1 MADALTEISLNKLP
15 PYNKEAEQS
24 VLGSCLH
31 SSEAIAKALEIL
43 SEEDFYKA
51 ANKKI
56 FIVMREQFEANEPI
70 DVLALADRL
79 RKKDELENVGGLE
92 YLSLLE
98 DYVPTATAVSHHAK
112 ILKEKK
118 ILRDLIQTAT
128 DIVSNSYSD
137 RDDVD
142 TLLDKAEQ
150 SIFEI
155 SEKRTKP
162 SFFKLPD
169 VIRENVSQL
178 EKLSMEPGMVTGLSC
193 GFTDL
198 NQMTAGFQPSD
209 LIILAARPSMG
220 KTSFALD
227 IARFVSLHE
236 GIPTAI
242 FSLEMS
248 KQQLGVRLLCSQA
261 QVDSQKVRTGYLAR
275 TDWPKLHEAGRRL
288 SEAKMFIDDSAA
300 LSVLD
305 LRARARRLAA
315 EQPLGLIIIDYLQLM
330 QGRGNPESR
339 QLEVSDISRGLKAL
353 AKELNVP
360 ILALSQLSRAVE
372 SRTDKRPLL
381 SDLRES
387 GSIEQDADV
396 VMFIYRDVVYNP
408 ETDDPGKTEILV
420 RKQRNG
426 PIGDVRLHF
435 ESKFTRFFDRT
446 ERDGVSPEPG
456 STEFGGF

>member
-24 VLGSCLH
+24 VLGSCFH
-31 SSEAIAKALEIL
+31 SSEAIAKALEVL
-43 SEEDFYKA
+43 TEEDFYKA

-56 FIVMREQFEANEPI
+56 FITMREQFEANEPI
-70 DVLALADRL
+70 DVLAVADLL
-79 RKKDELENVGGLE
+79 RKKDELDNVGGLE

-98 DYVPTATAVSHHAK
+98 DYVPTATAVNHHAK
-112 ILKEKK
+112 ILREKK

-128 DIVSNSYSD
+128 EIVSSSYSD
-137 RDDVD
+137 KDDVD

-155 SEKRTKP
+155 SDKRTKA
-162 SFFKLPD
+162 SFFKIPD
-169 VIRENVSQL
+169 VIRENVSNL
-178 EKLSMEPGMVTGLSC
+178 EKLSIKPGMVTGVSC

-198 NQMTAGFQPSD
+198 DNLTAGFQPSD

-236 GIPTAI
+236 DIPTAI

-248 KQQLGVRLLCSQA
+248 RQQLGVRLLCSQA
-261 QVDSQKVRTGYLAR
+261 RVDSQKVRTGYLAKS
-275 TDWPKLHEAGRRL
+275 DWPKLHDAGARL

-305 LRARARRLAA
+305 VRARARRLAA

-330 QGRGNPESR
+330 QGRGSSESR

-360 ILALSQLSRAVE
+360 IIALSQLSRAVE

-396 VMFIYRDVVYNP
+396 VMFIYRDFVYNP

-435 ESKFTRFFDRT
+435 ESQFTRFFDRA
-446 ERDGVSPEPG
+446 ERNDEPPDNFTDFG
-456 STEFGGF
+456 SF

>member
-24 VLGSCLH
+24 VLGSCFH
-31 SSEAIAKALEIL
+31 SSEAIAKALEVL
-43 SEEDFYKA
+43 TEEDFYKA

-56 FIVMREQFEANEPI
+56 FITMREQFEANEPI
-70 DVLALADRL
+70 DVLAVADLL
-79 RKKDELENVGGLE
+79 RKKDELDNVGGLE

-98 DYVPTATAVSHHAK
+98 DYVPTATAVNHHAK
-112 ILKEKK
+112 ILREKK

-128 DIVSNSYSD
+128 EIVSSSYSD
-137 RDDVD
+137 KDDVD

-155 SEKRTKP
+155 SDKRTKA
-162 SFFKLPD
+162 SFFKIPD
-169 VIRENVSQL
+169 VIRENVSNL
-178 EKLSMEPGMVTGLSC
+178 EKLSIKPGMVTGVSC

-198 NQMTAGFQPSD
+198 DNLTAGFQPSD

-227 IARFVSLHE
+227 IARFVSLHQS
-236 GIPTAI
+236 IPTAI

-248 KQQLGVRLLCSQA
+248 RQQLGVRLLCSQA
-261 QVDSQKVRTGYLAR
+261 RVDSSKVRTGYLASS
-275 TDWPKLHEAGRRL
+275 DWPKVHDAGARL

-305 LRARARRLAA
+305 VRARARRLAA

-330 QGRGNPESR
+330 QGRGSSESR

-360 ILALSQLSRAVE
+360 IIALSQLSRAVE

-396 VMFIYRDVVYNP
+396 VMFIYRDFVYNP

-435 ESKFTRFFDRT
+435 ESQFTRFFDRA
-446 ERDGVSPEPG
+446 ERNDEPPENSTDFG
-456 STEFGGF
+456 SF

>member
-31 SSEAIAKALEIL
+31 SSEAIAKALEVL

-112 ILKEKK
+112 ILREKK